1 MCYAANI
8 ILTRNI
14 IRMDM
19 LSLDSDG
26 RDDLEDESSIW
37 ENPSRIVVGET
48 PINFT
53 YPTQYLISEIRFDNK
68 DT

>member
-26 RDDLEDESSIW
+26 RDDLEDESSI
-37 ENPSRIVVGET
+37 
-48 PINFT
+48 
-53 YPTQYLISEIRFDNK
+53 
-68 DT
+68 